1 MLSHLEEPVV
11 TVTVRVWSWLSAT
24 FGLETTGSRTLEI
37 QVPEGATIL
46 DLLKQLGEQ
55 YPRFGSVMFEADG
68 EPSDQVSVVLN
79 DRLPELGEGLETRL
93 RAGDRVTLVQ
103 AYAGG

>member
-1 MLSHLEEPVV
+1 VL
-11 TVTVRVWSWLSAT
+11 TVTVRVWSWLSGT
-24 FGLETTGSRTLEI
+24 FGLETTGARTLEV
-37 QVPEGATIL
+37 QAPEGATIL
-46 DLLKQLGEQ
+46 DLLRQLGAE
-55 YPRFGSVMFEADG
+55 YPRFGSIMFEADG

-79 DRLPELGEGLETRL
+79 DRLPEIGEGLATRL